1 MGYEAIRNRMKI
13 FSRARHQIVGLFFL
27 LTVTLFSLDAH
38 ADEGG
43 VPFWLSGQYASMA
56 AVPMATGWS
65 LVAMPY
71 SYNGSADKSK
81 TFQRGQSINA
91 GLSARES
98 FVLMQLGYVAEE
110 KILGGQPYIGFGW
123 GPGANTTTASVSV
136 THPNVQFNRANT
148 SNGATDIYP
157 LASLT
162 WNSGNNN
169 YKTYITGDIPVG
181 TYNSTSLSSIGI
193 GHAAIDAGGG
203 YTYLNTITGLEFS
216 GVLGATYNWINPQTN
231 YQNGIDSH
239 LDWSVSQFISQNWQ
253 VGIAGYAYYQLTADS
268 GSGDR
273 VGAFKSRVAAIGPQI
288 GYLFNIGKNPAYIN
302 LRAYKEYW
310 AQNRVE
316 GYATIATI
324 SIPLGK

>member
-1 MGYEAIRNRMKI
+1 M
-13 FSRARHQIVGLFFL
+13 FSRLLFISISF
-27 LTVTLFSLDAH
+27 FSSQSVL

-43 VPFWLSGQYASMA
+43 VPFWMSGQYASMA

-71 SYNGSADKSK
+71 VYSGNADKSK
-81 TFQRGQSINA
+81 SFQHGTSINA

-98 FVLMQLGYVAEE
+98 LVLMQLGYVAEE
-110 KILGGQPYIGFGW
+110 KILGGQPYLGVGW

-136 THPNVQFNRANT
+136 VNPSTQLNRSNT
-148 SNGATDIYP
+148 SNGSTDIYP

-162 WNSGNNN
+162 WNQGNNN
-169 YKTYITGDIPVG
+169 FKTYVTGDIPVG
-181 TYNSTSLSSIGI
+181 TYSPTSLAAIGI

-203 YTYLNTITGLEFS
+203 YTYLNNTTGLEFS
-216 GVLGATYNWINPQTN
+216 GVLGATYNWMNNQTN

-239 LDWSVSQFISQNWQ
+239 LDWSISQFVSQNWQ
-253 VGIAGYAYYQLTADS
+253 GGIAGYGYYQLTADS
-268 GSGDR
+268 GSGNR
-273 VGAFKSRVAAIGPQI
+273 VGAFKSRIAAVGPQI
-288 GYLFNIGKNPAYIN
+288 GYLFNIGKKQAYIN
-302 LRAYKEYW
+302 LRAYKEFW

-316 GYATIATI
+316 GYAMISTI

>member
-1 MGYEAIRNRMKI
+1 MKI
-13 FSRARHQIVGLFFL
+13 FSRARHQIAGSFFL
-27 LTVTLFSLDAH
+27 LTISLFSSGTY

-71 SYNGSADKSK
+71 SYSGSADKSK
-81 TFQRGQSINA
+81 TFQRGQSLNA

-110 KILGGQPYIGFGW
+110 KILGAQPYIGIGW
-123 GPGANTTTASVSV
+123 GPGTNTTTASVSV
-136 THPNVQFNRANT
+136 TNPSVQFNRANT
-148 SNGATDIYP
+148 SNGGTDIYP

-181 TYNSTSLSSIGI
+181 TYSPTSLSSIGI
-193 GHAAIDAGGG
+193 GHAAMDAGGG
-203 YTYLNTITGLEFS
+203 YTYLNNTTGFEVS
-216 GVLGATYNWINPQTN
+216 GIVGATYNWQNSQTN
-231 YQNGIDSH
+231 YKNGIDSH
-239 LDWSVSQFISQNWQ
+239 LDWSVSQFVSQSWQ
-253 VGIAGYAYYQLTADS
+253 VGIAGYVYYQLTADS
-268 GSGDR
+268 GSGDN
-273 VGAFKSRVAAIGPQI
+273 VGAFKSQVAAVGPQI
-288 GYLFNIGKNPAYIN
+288 GYLFKMNGNQAYIN

-316 GYATIATI
+316 GYAAIATI
-324 SIPLGK
+324 SLPLGK